1 MIHVSRL
8 IFDFPITSMPYQ
20 VDWVVVLLGAYAGMG
35 FLVFVNTI
43 SFKSKWDRI
52 IYALLVFHLLGSVL
66 LHVYILIANDHGIL
80 SIFPYWYSY
89 IAAAYFAVLGYYV
102 LKLNKRFY
110 QTGKPMSEPVESI
123 AFFGD
128 SDLLKIE

>member
-1 MIHVSRL
+1 
-8 IFDFPITSMPYQ
+8 
-20 VDWVVVLLGAYAGMG
+20 MG

-43 SFKSKWDRI
+43 SFKSKWDRLT
-52 IYALLVFHLLGSVL
+52 YALLVFHLLGSVL

-89 IAAAYFAVLGYYV
+89 IAVAYFAALGYYV

-110 QTGKPMSEPVESI
+110 QTGKPLSEPVES
-123 AFFGD
+123 
-128 SDLLKIE
+128 